1 MQYNAAQ
8 IADHLRKEI
17 ILGKY
22 ERGDSLGEVILAK
35 EYDVSRGPIRDA
47 LAILTSERMAEK
59 RSNGRT
65 VAIGYD
71 IKGIRDLYDARILL
85 ETHAISRMDRS
96 LFEKYSSGLHDYI
109 RMMKNANDYEERD
122 IETDLSFHYL
132 LVKMSGNETLMHL
145 WNMQR
150 SVFRTLVDIT
160 SEVTF
165 SSQEEIIVQH
175 IRLVE
180 ALEDGDIVQAS
191 ELLRKHLEEACEHCC
206 RGKRLI

>member
-22 ERGDSLGEVILAK
+22 ERGDSLGEVTLARRY
-35 EYDVSRGPIRDA
+35 EVSRGPIRDA
-47 LAILTSERMAEK
+47 LAMLTAERMAEK
-59 RSNGRT
+59 RTNGRT

-71 IKGIRDLYDARILL
+71 IKGIKDLYDARILL
-85 ETHAISRMDRS
+85 ETHAISRMDGS
-96 LFEKYSSGLHDYI
+96 LFEKYGSGLHDYI

-145 WNMQR
+145 WNTQR
-150 SVFRTLVDIT
+150 NVFRTLVDIT

-165 SSQEEIIVQH
+165 SSQDEIIAQH
-175 IRLVE
+175 TRLVE
-180 ALEDGDIVQAS
+180 ALEDGDLVQAS

>member
-1 MQYNAAQ
+1 MQHNAAE

-22 ERGDSLGEVILAK
+22 ERGDSLAEVTLAK
-35 EYDVSRGPIRDA
+35 QYNVSRGPIRDA
-47 LAILTSERMAEK
+47 LTILTAERMAEK

-71 IKGIRDLYDARILL
+71 IKGIRDLYEARILL
-85 ETHAISRMDRS
+85 ETHAIRRMD
-96 LFEKYSSGLHDYI
+96 SGLFAKYGSRLRDYI
-109 RMMKNANDYEERD
+109 QLMENANDYEMRD
-122 IETDLSFHYL
+122 IETDLSFHHL
-132 LVKMSGNETLMHL
+132 LMKMSGNETLVHL
-145 WNMQR
+145 WNTQR

-165 SSQEEIIVQH
+165 SSQDEIITQH

-180 ALEDGDIVQAS
+180 ALEEGSPVLAS
-191 ELLRKHLEEACEHCC
+191 ELLQKHLEEACEHCC
-206 RGKRLI
+206 RGKSML

>member
-22 ERGDSLGEVILAK
+22 ERGDSLAEVTLAK
-35 EYDVSRGPIRDA
+35 QYDVSRGPIRDA

-96 LFEKYSSGLHDYI
+96 LFEKYSSGLNDYI

-165 SSQEEIIVQH
+165 SSQDEIITQH

-180 ALEDGDIVQAS
+180 ALEDEDLPHAL